1 MRAWITWGFAFLLVG
16 GSCVA
21 AWGSEWGPGEVVPID
36 LPLLLDG
43 VEDPLPTIVRGE
55 VVLPGDCDYCYL
67 HLVQYRFVVPAGAV
81 RLVLELRNETN
92 PTDDLDMILR
102 LGQPITEDED
112 AYYFTYRTYE
122 EGGSDRLEVGDED
135 DSDPLVPG
143 EYYLGLVSL
152 AGSGDR
158 FEIRGACYVEEVLP
172 EEVALQPNVPVRG
185 TLPAQG
191 LFPGIEAQFYLFVHE
206 GAEVLA
212 ISAVAPGGE
221 VDLHVGRR
229 PVSRSASGR
238 IEADLSLR
246 ASGEDEVLFLS
257 SPALGR
263 HWIVLENPTGLP
275 QSFSLTATTVPVIL
289 PIESGG
295 TITGRIDPD
304 EGLLPWLDDL
314 VATSAGTLGLVQHR
328 IDVPA
333 GATGLAITLRAL
345 DGARIGLRIRQGQ
358 PVAVLDRIVEADLS
372 SAFDEEHEV
381 VLQGGLLRP
390 GRPHFIAVEAVSG
403 QVRRYELRVEVIGAA
418 GREKA
423 AAGAV
428 GRSRV
433 PACPGASASPPARRL
448 PGGDLAAD

>member
-295 TITGRIDPD
+295 TLLGGSTQTRGFSPGLTTSWRRAQGPWASFSTGSTSLRERPGLPSPFAPWTGRVSVFAFARGSRSPFWTASSKPTSPQPSTKSTRSCSK
-304 EGLLPWLDDL
+304 GVFSGQAGPTSSPSRPFR
-314 VATSAGTLGLVQHR
+314 VKCAATSFA
-328 IDVPA
+328 
-333 GATGLAITLRAL
+333 
-345 DGARIGLRIRQGQ
+345 
-358 PVAVLDRIVEADLS
+358 
-372 SAFDEEHEV
+372 
-381 VLQGGLLRP
+381 
-390 GRPHFIAVEAVSG
+390 
-403 QVRRYELRVEVIGAA
+403 
-418 GREKA
+418 
-423 AAGAV
+423 
-428 GRSRV
+428 SR
-433 PACPGASASPPARRL
+433 
-448 PGGDLAAD
+448 